1 MTIEIL
7 DEIVEQSNLTVEEI
21 RLGIALWLFQEKGLS
36 LGKCAKVAGLHKM
49 QFQQELAKRKIPIH
63 YTEADFQ
70 RDLESVK
77 QIP

>member
-49 QFQQELAKRKIPIH
+49 QFQKELGKREIEVH
-63 YTEADFQ
+63 YTEEDFQ
-70 RDLESVK
+70 RDIESSK
-77 QIP
+77 RIL